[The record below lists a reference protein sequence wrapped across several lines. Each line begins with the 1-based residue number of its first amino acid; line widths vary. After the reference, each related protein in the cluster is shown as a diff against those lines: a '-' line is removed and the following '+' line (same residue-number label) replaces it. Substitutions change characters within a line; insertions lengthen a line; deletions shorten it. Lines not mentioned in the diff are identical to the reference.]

1 MKISFKPLSV
11 TDFEN
16 LLKWLQKTHV
26 KKWWDADVNYT
37 LELIQEKY
45 GSYVDGYK
53 KIGSERKPIK
63 AFIIYFDDTPIGY
76 IQYYNA
82 YDFRQC
88 GYQLNNLPKAL
99 AAIDFFIG
107 DENYLGKGVGS
118 KSLELFLDS
127 HVFTEFDYAFVD
139 PALTNIFAI
148 ESYSKAGF
156 KIVRSSSKEQIF
168 LMLRDKSPNNEMKN
182 ITFNQLA
189 MREPLFHHP
198 DKCGST
204 KEALLN
210 LTREGFWEVGASGN
224 VYSREDVIET
234 LLKRYDDPNYIDI
247 WEAKDFDVVK
257 IAQDNY
263 LITYVLIQDESR
275 ATRRST
281 IWRKQDDNWVII
293 YHQGTVVGGKE

>member
-16 LLKWLQKTHV
+16 LLKWLQQPHV
-26 KKWWDADVNYT
+26 KKWWDLNVNYT
-37 LELIQEKY
+37 QGLIQEKY

-53 KIGSERKPIK
+53 KIGSERKPIH

-82 YDFRQC
+82 YDFPRD
-88 GYQLNNLPKAL
+88 GYQLNNLPKSL
-99 AAIDFFIG
+99 AAIDFLIG
-107 DENYLGKGVGS
+107 DEDYLGKGIGT

-156 KIVRSSSKEQIF
+156 KIARSSSKEQIF
-168 LMLRDKSPNNEMKN
+168 LMLRDKSPNNELKN

-224 VYSREDVIET
+224 VYSREDVITT

-257 IAQDNY
+257 ISQDNY
-263 LITYVLIQDESR
+263 LITYVLIQDEDR
-275 ATRRST
+275 VTRRST

>member
-1 MKISFKPLSV
+1 MNISFQPLAT

-16 LLKWLQKTHV
+16 LLKWLQQPHV

-53 KIGSERKPIK
+53 KIGSERKPIH
-63 AFIIYFDDTPIGY
+63 AFIIYFDDAPIGY

-82 YDFRQC
+82 YDFPRDGC
-88 GYQLNNLPKAL
+88 ELNNLSKSL
-99 AAIDFFIG
+99 SAIDMFIG
-107 DENYLGKGVGS
+107 DEKYLGKGIGS
-118 KSLELFLDS
+118 KSLELFLES
-127 HVFTEFDYAFVD
+127 HVFTEFDYVFVD

-168 LMLRDKSPNNEMKN
+168 WMLRGKNLSNKLEN

-198 DKCGST
+198 DKCGET

-210 LTREGFWEVGASGN
+210 LTCEEFWEVGASGN
-224 VYSREDVIET
+224 VYSREDVIAT
-234 LLKRYDDPNYIDI
+234 LLKRYDNPNYIDI
-247 WEAKDFDVVK
+247 WEAKDFDVIK
-257 IAQDNY
+257 ITQDNY
-263 LITYVLIQDESR
+263 LITYVLIQDENR
-275 ATRRST
+275 VTRRST
-281 IWRKQDDNWVII
+281 IWQKQDNNWVII
-293 YHQGTVVGGKE
+293 YHQGTVVGGNE